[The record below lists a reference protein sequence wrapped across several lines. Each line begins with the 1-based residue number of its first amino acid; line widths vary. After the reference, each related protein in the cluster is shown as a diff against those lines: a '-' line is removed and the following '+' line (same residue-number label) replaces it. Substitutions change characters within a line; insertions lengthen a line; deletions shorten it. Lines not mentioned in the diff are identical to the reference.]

1 MAEDSEKLGSNQ
13 TAENKSSSAMDSVS
27 MLKRAFAFLYEG
39 DWANARQCCDMVL
52 RQDSKIAQAHLGR
65 LMAEL
70 HVKKM
75 VELADCKQPFDK
87 NDNYRKL
94 MRYADPKLIETL
106 KNYTEKIKAR
116 IEAEKKAREEQLRA
130 EKALARRK
138 TINKILTISGI
149 VCGCVIAIVIFWY
162 TLGIQLKDYYN
173 AVSLKRNS
181 YYEDAIKA
189 FSALNGFMDSELQI
203 VECKNF
209 IKYDKALNLFD
220 SNRYEEALEIF
231 EELGDFRD
239 SKERLNAV
247 KDSIYEIVSSM
258 IGEGNSIEA
267 FYMLS
272 LLNNHKDSEEIKKKM
287 LQEIQT
293 VGNIVAFGNY
303 GKVKENSDNCEKILW
318 KVLAQNGDNVLLVM
332 NEAID
337 CKPYNKERK
346 DVTWDSCTLR
356 KWLNEEFLNTSFKKN
371 HKKIMQITH
380 LEPESE
386 PYYDTD
392 SGTATDDSIFLLD
405 KAEAEKYFHSDEERK
420 YKVTDFAKSSGVTD
434 ETVVWWLRSAGR
446 NNEMASCVNANGV
459 IGDLG
464 NPVNFGNIFIRP
476 AMWISLK

>member
-1 MAEDSEKLGSNQ
+1 MTEDSEKLGSNQ
-13 TAENKSSSAMDSVS
+13 IAVNKSSSAMDNVS

-39 DWANARQCCDMVL
+39 DWTNARQCCDMVL

-70 HVKKM
+70 HVRKM

-106 KNYTEKIKAR
+106 KNYTEKIR
-116 IEAEKKAREEQLRA
+116 FRVEAEKKAREEQLRT

-138 TINKILTISGI
+138 TINKILAISGI

-173 AVSLKRNS
+173 AVSLKRSS

-189 FSALNGFMDSELQI
+189 FEALNGFMDSELQI
-203 VECKNF
+203 VECKNS

-220 SNRYEEALEIF
+220 SNKYEEALVIF

-247 KDSIYEIVSSM
+247 KDSVYDIVIGM
-258 IGEGNSIEA
+258 NGEGTSIEA

-272 LLNNHKDSEEIKKKM
+272 LLNGHKDSNEIKEKM
-287 LQEIQT
+287 LKEIQT
-293 VGNIVAFGNY
+293 VGNVVAFGNY
-303 GKVKENSDNCEKILW
+303 GKVKENSDNREKILW
-318 KVLAQNGDNVLLVM
+318 KVLARNDDGILLIM
-332 NEAID
+332 NDTIVR
-337 CKPYNKERK
+337 KPYNKERK
-346 DVTWDSCTLR
+346 AVTWDSCTLR
-356 KWLNEEFLNTSFKKN
+356 KWLNEDFLNTSFKKN
-371 HKKIMQITH
+371 HIKFMQTTH
-380 LEPESE
+380 LEPEAE

-392 SGTATDDSIFLLD
+392 SGAATDDNIFLLD
-405 KAEAEKYFHSDEERK
+405 KTEAEKYFHSDNERK
-420 YKVTDFAKSSGVTD
+420 FEAKTSGATE
-434 ETVVWWLRSAGR
+434 ETVDWWLRSAGR
-446 NNEMASCVNANGV
+446 NNEMASCINANGV
-459 IGDLG
+459 ICDLG
-464 NPVNFGNIFIRP
+464 NPVNFDNIFIRP
-476 AMWISLK
+476 AMWITLK